1 MSSNS
6 KEKNE
11 EEKISNIKNIEDPK
25 VENIKGNEDIN
36 NEEDDESNLAFNSKL
51 FLNVDKNVKKES
63 SDYGIKFSIDYAPQQ
78 RIHEYLNNDL
88 ITALDNNLS
97 NPQTPIIPIDNNN
110 NLNEQGKF
118 NINQIPKINLGN
130 EEKNILKT
138 YYKLINL
145 IIQK

>member
-11 EEKISNIKNIEDPK
+11 EDKISNIKNIEDPK
-25 VENIKGNEDIN
+25 VEKIKGNEDIN
-36 NEEDDESNLAFNSKL
+36 NEEDDESNLAFHCKL

-88 ITALDNNLS
+88 ITALNKIFQIHKL
-97 NPQTPIIPIDNNN
+97 QFIPIDNNN
-110 NLNEQGKF
+110 NLNE
-118 NINQIPKINLGN
+118 
-130 EEKNILKT
+130 
-138 YYKLINL
+138 
-145 IIQK
+145 